1 MLVSFIPGKTSKLK
15 PTPSIP
21 TRPTP
26 FQVRSRQLWG
36 TDIYT
41 SDSDLVSVLMHTGH
55 WLPGPT
61 CPPSL
66 LELRAV
72 VRAVSPAE
80 QYPSTSRNGIRSR
93 SWGRVLTGVS
103 YKVESC
109 VAITVNNQTIELS
122 GDPERVKPSVPTFFP
137 NVVESVVNTRAS
149 AANQERRGKL
159 IQEVTIQYNL
169 CNEPWLK
176 YSIASVCDQG
186 FKRADWTSAR
196 LRSNTLYLETHTQ
209 RFELAYDGP
218 VFDEEAENYDEVN
231 APEADVYRWGRCVKP
246 RDLTETAELGVP
258 LPKEELVDV
267 VTGIN
272 WTEVGFGLNSVHIQ
286 GKEHKVVRLQWL
298 PRIEPGGE
306 FQADE

>member
-1 MLVSFIPGKTSKLK
+1 MLI
-15 PTPSIP
+15 
-21 TRPTP
+21 
-26 FQVRSRQLWG
+26 
-36 TDIYT
+36 
-41 SDSDLVSVLMHTGH
+41 
-55 WLPGPT
+55 
-61 CPPSL
+61 
-66 LELRAV
+66 
-72 VRAVSPAE
+72 
-80 QYPSTSRNGIRSR
+80 
-93 SWGRVLTGVS
+93 GVS

-196 LRSNTLYLETHTQ
+196 LRTNTLYLETHTQ
-209 RFELAYDGP
+209 RFELSYDGP

-231 APEADVYRWGRCVKP
+231 APEADVYRWGRCVQAEGP
-246 RDLTETAELGVP
+246 DGDGGARRAAAQGGARRRRHRDQLDG
-258 LPKEELVDV
+258 
-267 VTGIN
+267 G
-272 WTEVGFGLNSVHIQ
+272 
-286 GKEHKVVRLQWL
+286 WL
-298 PRIEPGGE
+298 WPQLCAHPG
-306 FQADE
+306 

>member
-1 MLVSFIPGKTSKLK
+1 
-15 PTPSIP
+15 
-21 TRPTP
+21 
-26 FQVRSRQLWG
+26 
-36 TDIYT
+36 
-41 SDSDLVSVLMHTGH
+41 MHTGH

-72 VRAVSPAE
+72 VRAVPPIE

-93 SWGRVLTGVS
+93 SWGRVLIGGS

-209 RFELAYDGP
+209 RFELSYDGP

-298 PRIEPGGE
+298 PRIDPGGE

>member
-1 MLVSFIPGKTSKLK
+1 
-15 PTPSIP
+15 
-21 TRPTP
+21 
-26 FQVRSRQLWG
+26 
-36 TDIYT
+36 
-41 SDSDLVSVLMHTGH
+41 MHTGH

-72 VRAVSPAE
+72 VRAVSPIE

-196 LRSNTLYLETHTQ
+196 LRTNTLYLETHTQ
-209 RFELAYDGP
+209 RFELSYDGP